1 VYRGIEITPP
11 FFELGPKGYMFGPEM
26 LRVAR
31 CADELSREYQV
42 QVIIDPQYVD
52 IPVIAQQVQRAL
64 VFAPH
69 MDSIAPGRGQGA
81 VLPEAIKA
89 AGATGVVL
97 NHVEHRLSGDELAR
111 TIRRAD
117 EVGLA
122 TMVCADDVEEAVSIA
137 ELAPNIIVVESP
149 ELIGTGSGGDRD
161 NAAIAATDRAIWLVN
176 PEIRVLHG
184 AGIGSARD
192 VFGVIAAGAQAT
204 GSSSAIFTAP
214 DPEAVLGEMIKAV
227 REAWEASH

>member
-1 VYRGIEITPP
+1 MYRGIEITPP

-97 NHVEHRLSGDELAR
+97 NHVEHRLSGDELTR

>member
-1 VYRGIEITPP
+1 MYRGIEITPP

>member
-137 ELAPNIIVVESP
+137 
-149 ELIGTGSGGDRD
+149 
-161 NAAIAATDRAIWLVN
+161 ATDRAIWLVN

>member
-97 NHVEHRLSGDELAR
+97 NHVEHRLSGDELTR